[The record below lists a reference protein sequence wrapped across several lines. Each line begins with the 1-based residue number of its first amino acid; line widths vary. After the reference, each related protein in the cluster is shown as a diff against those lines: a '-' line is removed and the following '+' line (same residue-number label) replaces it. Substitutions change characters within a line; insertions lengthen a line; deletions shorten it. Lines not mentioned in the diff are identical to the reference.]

1 MGNKKNINKAV
12 TMTMVGLMSASS
24 IATTQIK
31 ANEVKNIQKK
41 ETDTKKGEDE
51 RSKPKAGYTFLSA
64 VKNVGQADN
73 VVTLDYVN
81 GEKTKVTFLEKN
93 LFRLDMEPEGKDGDF
108 KDYAEANSKDH
119 TGRIVQQKDDSD
131 EYSKPSPTVKEEDD
145 LIIITTDEVRLE
157 IDKKTAMM
165 KLSDANGNVIWEES
179 APLQYK
185 KGSTLQSLV
194 ENENENFYGGG
205 TQNGRFAHK
214 GKSIEIKNTNNWVDG
229 GVASPNPFYWSTK
242 GYGVVR
248 NTFKPGVYDF
258 GKTSAGEV
266 VTSHDEK
273 RFDAYY
279 LVGSTPTSIL
289 NQYYKVTGDPVLFP
303 ETSFYLGHLNCYNR
317 DEWTPT
323 ASGGNLLEDGNRYK
337 ETNNG
342 GSILNGGTLETLN
355 GTNKDDY
362 KFSARA
368 VIDGHNDQDM
378 PLGWFLPND
387 GYGCGYGQ
395 SDDNLDDNINNLK
408 EFSKY
413 ANERGITTG
422 LWTQS
427 ALTPDPSQPIH
438 LQRDFEKEVKVGGV
452 RTLKTDVAWVGAGY
466 SFGLNGITKAYNT
479 IAETKDRPT
488 IVSLDGWAGTQR
500 YAGIWSGDQTGGNWE
515 YIRFHI
521 PTYIGQSLSGNPNV
535 SSDMDGIFG
544 GDSVIQTRDFQWKS
558 FTTMLLDMDGWG
570 SYPKKPYAFGED
582 STSINRMYLKLR
594 AELMPYVYST
604 AYTSSNLGSGD
615 EKGKPQVRAMFLE
628 YPNDPNTYGTNV
640 QYQYMFGKNLLIA
653 PVYQDTAAKENGDDI
668 RNGIYLPDED
678 QTWIDYFTGK
688 QYQGGKTLNNFD
700 APIWKLPMFV
710 KNGAIIPMYAEN
722 NNAAPITD
730 TNKKGLDKTKR
741 IVEFYPDASKKD
753 GTDYTLYEDDG
764 NSIDNTNE
772 SQPTYGSNVTTNFT
786 SKVNNGTAVLTAE
799 KSSGNYSGYDA
810 NRVTT
815 FVVNVSKEPTDI
827 SAKIGNTSL
836 SKADFK
842 VVKTQEEF
850 DKATG
855 NVYFYNE
862 KPNLNKYATEGSD
875 FAKKEI
881 TTTPKVYVKFAK
893 TNVNN
898 NMVQLTVKGFVN
910 DGNLD
915 KTEQNDALKAP
926 ANLKAIE
933 DEITPTMIPLTWD
946 KVEGATGYE
955 IETDGIVQTGI
966 TDTNFKHVD
975 LEYNSKHTYRVRA
988 VNKDGHSA
996 WSEKYETQSALDPY
1010 RNVPKDIELK
1020 WEYGDQWGDLKN
1032 ALDFDYGTMF
1042 HSTNG
1047 DAVGKDF
1054 IMDMKKVYDMD
1065 KFEYTPRQD
1074 NKGNGTVQQ
1083 MDVYASVDGKTY
1095 TLVHEGAKDEWTYAD
1110 DDSRD
1115 TKTVNL
1121 DGVRARYL
1129 KLVVRKSVGGFFS
1142 AAEMQPYFK
1151 DGSVGTL
1158 PGDTNNDGVVDD
1170 KDLVQINNYVGL
1182 EKGDATWDQVEKSD
1196 WNGNGYYDA
1205 QDIAYT
1211 TTLINGGIKKAADD
1225 PEGSI
1230 QFIPNK
1236 TSVKKGEKVTVS
1248 LYGINMKNVYATGFK
1263 IPYDNT
1269 ALKYDTVKP
1278 ALSTVNMKQF
1288 AFDRVKVNAGEKVD
1302 TTYTRNVNLVF
1313 TNLGDQT
1320 TINGTQN
1327 VGSVTFIAQKDME
1340 INDDTFKDAE
1350 AILVSSN
1357 LNAIDAKETPSEP
1370 ELPDTSHILTKE
1382 EIKAVEFS
1390 NDIKA
1395 NIPGEDLWQQANW
1408 MDLLFDKNH
1417 SNLAEFKYYYGGADD
1432 IAEYVKVP
1440 TDISITLDKGRPVK
1454 SIKVYNRTGGNG
1466 TVTSIKAKA
1475 YAGTKEYDLGTISEA
1490 QDEFEFK
1497 LPADSA
1503 NIDKV
1508 VVTPLTTS
1516 GSAPNLTIGGTDN
1529 RMLSLREIEIIE
1541 NTETKVTGIE
1551 LDKNNPKELYVGRV
1565 ESFLAHV
1572 KPDDASNPYYDVT
1585 SSDSDVVEVI
1595 KSSTGNGYNYALKGK
1610 KAGKAKITV
1619 TSKGDKE
1626 DGSKATIDTEI
1637 TVHGGLYTKDLETMI
1652 KTAEEKIKNGQ
1663 LYTETSLKD
1672 VVAEVEK
1679 AKDILSENKSQEDMD
1694 EQIININ
1701 KALLAL
1707 EFKGSNEAQPDSKQ
1721 EITNPDLK
1729 LVSASSEATESP
1741 ATNALDGDEKTFWH
1755 SSYADG
1761 VTLPQDLVVDLGGMY
1776 NLQQVNY
1783 LARQDGSHNG
1793 DITHYRIEVSSDGTS
1808 FTPVVEGDFD
1818 HDGNA
1823 ILNRDQY
1830 KKVKF
1835 AQTEARYVK
1844 FIAINALGDSPDT
1857 YASASEFKFF
1867 GRLVGESVPATDITL
1882 DKTEIKDL
1890 QPGQR
1895 VSIKA
1900 TLNPEDTTDE
1910 LTWSS
1915 DNEKV
1920 ATVNSRGEITAISG
1934 GDATIT
1940 VSANE
1945 NVKATVKIHVND
1957 ANKENLQVLIDE
1969 AKAIKYENADIQK
1982 VLDSAIAAAEAALDG
1997 SGEDMKNAYLVLAAT
2012 ISELDFIH
2020 DDVIAI
2026 ESYAAIDLNL
2036 YEAGDAV
2043 SNYKALVTN
2052 AMELIKEPLKNGEAI
2067 PQMRSKLSE
2076 AYEQLVKLKLNQ
2088 LEEALKIVKDVNL
2101 DDYIDN
2107 EAKTSFKALIKEAEE
2122 LKPTSNEQIKTM
2134 INKLTEGLK
2143 TLELKANSTQLKTM
2157 KDIADKLSKLD
2168 LTKYSSE
2175 NQKKLKDGIKEV
2187 NTALANKNLSKK
2199 EAETLITKLNT
2210 LLTIEQEKPN
2220 NGGNGNSGNNNGGNT
2235 NGNGN
2240 TVGGNPADTPEPD
2253 KDKKDPVVVN
2263 PSNPVDTSDS
2273 TQPVLWLS
2281 LIGLG
2286 GLGTWFAAKKKKH
2299 NKQ

>member
-1 MGNKKNINKAV
+1 MGNKKNINKAM
-12 TMTMVGLMSASS
+12 TMTMVGLMSATS
-24 IATTQIK
+24 ITTTQIK
-31 ANEVKNIQKK
+31 ANETRNVQKDEKNTEKS
-41 ETDTKKGEDE
+41 GDE
-51 RSKPKAGYTFLSA
+51 RFTPKAGYTFLSA

-73 VVTLDYVN
+73 IVTIDYVN
-81 GEKTKVTFLEKN
+81 GEKTRITFLENN
-93 LFRLDMEPEGKDGDF
+93 LFRLDMEPEGKDENF
-108 KDYAEANSKDH
+108 KDYADPNSKDH
-119 TGRIVQQKDDSD
+119 TGRIVQQKDDSN
-131 EYSKPSPTVKEEDD
+131 EYSKPNPTVKEEGDFV
-145 LIIITTDEVRLE
+145 LITTDAVRLE
-157 IDKKTAMM
+157 INKKTSMM
-165 KLSDANGNVIWEES
+165 KLSDASGTTIWEES
-179 APLQYK
+179 APLQFK
-185 KGSTLQSLV
+185 NGSTLQTLV

-258 GKTSAGEV
+258 GKTDAGEV

-289 NQYYKVTGDPVLFP
+289 NQYYKVTGDPALFP
-303 ETSFYLGHLNCYNR
+303 EASFYLGHLNCYNR

-323 ASGGNLLEDGNRYK
+323 STGGNLLEDGNRYK

-355 GTNKDDY
+355 GTNNDDY

-368 VIDGHNDQDM
+368 VIDGHNTNDM

-395 SDDNLDDNINNLK
+395 SDTSLDDNVNNLK

-413 ANERGITTG
+413 ANDRGITTG

-438 LQRDFEKEVKVGGV
+438 LQRDFEKEVKNGGI
-452 RTLKTDVAWVGAGY
+452 RTLKTDVAWVGSGY
-466 SFGLNGITKAYNT
+466 SFGLNGITKAYN
-479 IAETKDRPT
+479 IISETNDRPT
-488 IVSLDGWAGTQR
+488 IVTLDGWAGTQR
-500 YAGIWSGDQTGGNWE
+500 YGGIWTGDQTGGNWE

-535 SSDMDGIFG
+535 SSDVDGIFG
-544 GDSVIQTRDFQWKS
+544 GSSLIQTRDIQWKS
-558 FTTMLLDMDGWG
+558 FTTMMLDMDGWG
-570 SYPKKPYAFGED
+570 SYPKKPYIFGED
-582 STSINRMYLKLR
+582 TTSINRMYLKLR
-594 AELMPYVYST
+594 AELMPYIYST

-640 QYQYMFGKNLLIA
+640 QYQYMFGKNLLVA

-668 RNGIYLPDED
+668 RNGIYLPDEN

-700 APIWKLPMFV
+700 APIWKLPLFV
-710 KNGAIIPMYAEN
+710 KNGAILPMYAEN
-722 NNAAPITD
+722 NNAAPVSDI
-730 TNKKGLDKTKR
+730 NKKGLDKTKR
-741 IVEFYPDASKKD
+741 NIEFYPDASKKE

-764 NSIDNTNE
+764 NAIDNTNKN
-772 SQPTYGSNVTTNFT
+772 QPTYGAHVTTNFT
-786 SKVNNGTAVLTAE
+786 SKVTNGTAVLTAE
-799 KSSGNYSGYDA
+799 KSVGSYAGYNA
-810 NRVTT
+810 NRDTT

-836 SKADFK
+836 SKTDFK
-842 VVKTQEEF
+842 IVQSQEEF

-855 NVYFYNE
+855 NVYFFNI
-862 KPNLNKYATEGSD
+862 KPDLNKFATEGSD
-875 FAKKEI
+875 FANKEI
-881 TTTPKVYVKFAK
+881 VTTPKLYVKFAN
-893 TNVNN
+893 TNVNE
-898 NMVQLTVKGFVN
+898 NMIQLSVQGFIN
-910 DGNLD
+910 DGDLD
-915 KTEQNDALKAP
+915 KPQLNDELKAP
-926 ANLKAIE
+926 ADLKAIQ
-933 DEITPTMIPLTWD
+933 DEITPTVIPLTWN
-946 KVEGATGYE
+946 KVDGATSYE
-955 IETDGIVQTGI
+955 IETDGIIQTGI
-966 TDTNFKHVD
+966 TETNYKHVD

-988 VNKDGHSA
+988 VNKDGYSA

-1020 WEYGDQWGDLKN
+1020 WDYGDSWGALKN

-1095 TLVHEGAKDEWTYAD
+1095 TLVHEGAKDEWTYAN

-1115 TKTVNL
+1115 TKTVDL
-1121 DGVRARYL
+1121 SGVRARYL
-1129 KLVVRKSVGGFFS
+1129 KLVVRKSKGGFFS

-1151 DGSVGTL
+1151 DGSVGIL

-1211 TTLINGGIKKAADD
+1211 TTLVNGGIKKAAGD

-1236 TSVKKGEKVTVS
+1236 TSVKKGEKVIVS

-1269 ALKYDTVKP
+1269 LLKYDSAKP

-1288 AFDRVKVNAGEKVD
+1288 AFDRVKVKSGEKAD
-1302 TTYTRNVNLVF
+1302 TTYTRNANLVF
-1313 TNLGDQT
+1313 TNLGDET
-1320 TINGTQN
+1320 TINGTQS
-1327 VGSVTFIAQKDME
+1327 VGSVTFVAQQDME

-1350 AILVSSN
+1350 AMLVSSN
-1357 LNAIDAKETPSEP
+1357 LNAIDAREIPSEP
-1370 ELPDTSHILTKE
+1370 TLPDASHVLTKD
-1382 EIKAVEFS
+1382 EIKSVQFS
-1390 NDIKA
+1390 NDVKTD
-1395 NIPGEDLWQQANW
+1395 IPGADLWQQSNW
-1408 MDLLFDKNH
+1408 MELLFDKNL

-1440 TDISITLDKGRPVK
+1440 TDISITLDSSRPVK
-1454 SIKVYNRTGGNG
+1454 SVKIYNRTGGNG

-1475 YAGTKEYDLGTISEA
+1475 FAGTKEINLGTINEA
-1490 QDEFEFK
+1490 KDEFEFK
-1497 LPADSA
+1497 LPADSGS
-1503 NIDKV
+1503 IDKI
-1508 VVTPLTTS
+1508 VVTPLTTT
-1516 GSAPNLTIGGTDN
+1516 GSAPNLAVGGADN
-1529 RMLSLREIEIIE
+1529 RMLSLREIEITE

-1551 LDKNNPKELYVGRV
+1551 LDKNNPTELYVGRV
-1565 ESFLAHV
+1565 ESFFAKV
-1572 KPDDASNPYYDVT
+1572 TPDDASNPYYDVI

-1595 KSSTGNGYNYALKGK
+1595 KSSTGKGYNYALKGK

-1619 TSKGDKE
+1619 TSKGEKI
-1626 DGSKATIDTEI
+1626 DGSKAVIETEV
-1637 TVHGGLYTKDLETMI
+1637 TVHGGLYTKDLETMV
-1652 KTAEEKIKNGQ
+1652 KTAEEKIKYEQ
-1663 LYTETSLKD
+1663 LYTEVSLKA
-1672 VVAEVEK
+1672 VVTEIEK
-1679 AKDILSENKSQEDMD
+1679 AKEILNENKSQDD
-1694 EQIININ
+1694 IDNQIININ

-1707 EFKGSNEAQPDSKQ
+1707 EYKGSNDNQPDSEN

-1729 LVSASSEATESP
+1729 LVSASSEAAESP
-1741 ATNALDGDEKTFWH
+1741 AANAIDGDEQTFWH
-1755 SSYADG
+1755 SSYAQG
-1761 VTLPQDLVVDLGGMY
+1761 ATLPQDIVVDLGGMY

-1793 DITHYRIEVSSDGTS
+1793 DIVHYRIEVSSDGNA
-1808 FTPVVEGDFD
+1808 FTPVVEGTFD
-1818 HDGNA
+1818 NDGNA
-1823 ILNRDQY
+1823 ILNRDEY

-1835 AQTEARYVK
+1835 AKTEARYVK
-1844 FIAINALGDSPDT
+1844 FIAINAMGDSPDT

-1867 GRLVGESVPATDITL
+1867 GRLAGESIPATGITL
-1882 DKTEIKDL
+1882 DKTEINDL
-1890 QPGQR
+1890 QPGQK
-1895 VSIKA
+1895 VSIHA
-1900 TLNPEDTTDE
+1900 TLNPVDTTDE

-1915 DNEKV
+1915 DNENV
-1920 ATVNSRGEITAISG
+1920 ASVNSRGEITGISG

-1945 NVKATVKIHVND
+1945 HVKATVKVHVKD
-1957 ANKENLQVLIDE
+1957 ASKENLQALIHE
-1969 AKAIKYENADIQK
+1969 AKAITYTNSNIQNA
-1982 VLDSAIAAAEAALDG
+1982 LDNAIATAEAALNG
-1997 SGEDMKNAYLVLAAT
+1997 SVDDMKNAYLVLAAT
-2012 ISELDFIH
+2012 ISELDLIQK
-2020 DDVIAI
+2020 DVTAI
-2026 ESYAAIDLNL
+2026 ESYTAIDLSL
-2036 YEAGDAV
+2036 YEAGDAAD
-2043 SNYKALVTN
+2043 NYKALAEN
-2052 AMELIKEPLKNGEAI
+2052 AKELIKEPLANGKAL
-2067 PQMRSKLSE
+2067 PQMRSKLHD
-2076 AYEQLVKLKLNQ
+2076 AYGKLVKLKLNQ

-2101 DDYIDN
+2101 DDYIDSD
-2107 EAKTSFKALIKEAEE
+2107 AKTAFKALIKEAEG
-2122 LKPTSNEQIKTM
+2122 LKPTSNDEIKAM
-2134 INKLTEGLK
+2134 IDKLTEGLK
-2143 TLELKANSTQLKTM
+2143 SLELKANATQLKTM
-2157 KDIADKLSKLD
+2157 KELADKLAKLD
-2168 LTKYSSE
+2168 ITKYSNE
-2175 NQKKLKDGIKEV
+2175 NQKKIRDGMEDV
-2187 NTALANKNLSKK
+2187 NKALANKNLSKK
-2199 EAETLITKLNT
+2199 EAETLIAKLNA

-2220 NGGNGNSGNNNGGNT
+2220 NGGNTNDGNT
-2235 NGNGN
+2235 NG
-2240 TVGGNPADTPEPD
+2240 GNPAETPDP
-2253 KDKKDPVVVN
+2253 DKKDPVIVN
-2263 PSNPVDTSDS
+2263 PSNPVDTSDT
-2273 TQPVLWLS
+2273 TQPIVWLS

-2286 GLGTWFAAKKKKH
+2286 GLGAYFAAKKKKH
-2299 NKQ
+2299 NKQS